1 MSRTNLCNFV
11 EYVNMEKSAA
21 PKIDFSKII
30 PFIKALPQTHPLA
43 ARVGGGMGAIGA
55 VGGTVAGIN
64 ALTSDEAPAQE
75 PAQKTKP
82 SEKSLSD
89 TIKDNL
95 PSGEDLLPIGLGA
108 AGGAGVSALYG
119 NGGTG
124 LATDTAIGAAGGY
137 GTQLLANYLAKKL
150 DIKDYK
156 DLIDYV
162 APTVGGAGA
171 SALRNSLMN
180 KGAAAKAE
188 SATDW
193 TLKGAVES
201 AKQPVVNEGSSL
213 ARLKAV
219 LHNTGSSTQNAP
231 RNVDPNHATTAIK
244 QASALNTLL
253 TAFHK

>member
-11 EYVNMEKSAA
+11 ESVNMEKSAA
-21 PKIDFSKII
+21 PKIDFSKIV

-43 ARVGGGMGAIGA
+43 VRVGAPIGA
-55 VGGTVAGIN
+55 VGAIGGTVAGVN
-64 ALTSDEAPAQE
+64 ALTSDETPAQQPAQE
-75 PAQKTKP
+75 TKP
-82 SEKSLSD
+82 SEKSMSD
-89 TIKDNL
+89 TIKENL
-95 PSGEDLLPIGLGA
+95 PSDVDLLPVGLGA

-124 LATDTAIGAAGGY
+124 LATDTAVGAAGGY
-137 GTQLLANYLAKKL
+137 GTKLLTDYLAKKYDL
-150 DIKDYK
+150 KDYK

-162 APTVGGAGA
+162 APTVGGAGV

-201 AKQPVVNEGSSL
+201 DKQPVVNEGSSL

-231 RNVDPNHATTAIK
+231 RNVDPNHATTATK

-253 TAFHK
+253 TSFHK